1 MIMLTSSAC
10 ENAHFLHHRGGKDTT
25 IKTTFFNFCTTYE
38 RASVTVD
45 ISLIQKDLNGETDT
59 SKITGS
65 SESD

>member
-1 MIMLTSSAC
+1 MGVQQLKQHSSI
-10 ENAHFLHHRGGKDTT
+10 FVP
-25 IKTTFFNFCTTYE
+25 TYE

>member
-1 MIMLTSSAC
+1 MSPMYG
-10 ENAHFLHHRGGKDTT
+10 RTT